1 MTFECVKLN
10 GHDVSFLDMKTLRND
25 QELEHAM
32 VGYDLISFG
41 LKSSY
46 YAIGMKVI
54 SIAKR
59 LGSKVLVGGYHA
71 TAAPEQLLE
80 NPDINWV
87 LKGESEITFSKFLEW
102 PEFYDK

>member
-1 MTFECVKLN
+1 MKTLIIALYPYQGRGLDSWHDHGAGMTYDCVKRN
-10 GHDVSFLDMKTLRND
+10 DHDVSFLDMKTLRND

-54 SIAKR
+54 AIA
-59 LGSKVLVGGYHA
+59 
-71 TAAPEQLLE
+71 
-80 NPDINWV
+80 
-87 LKGESEITFSKFLEW
+87 
-102 PEFYDK
+102 